1 MPFAA
6 EENELLIGGK
16 RHGVNTPDVGQT
28 FARCAS
34 LISVCPTASRL
45 HPRWAKTPSR
55 DKMRTGNFSLQS
67 LFDYVKT
74 VPRLPKRD
82 KLEWS
87 VYGHYQQAGLD
98 LIKNVPNLPGWYL
111 WARPKGPRPE
121 VYVGKS
127 EEGLNNRFINRFNQ
141 EYTIFWEAVW
151 GEHPFLE
158 DAYEMFP
165 QPRYR
170 KDIDNYRGKSI
181 STDILWVAK
190 NSLEPDEGE
199 QVERLLIRDLNPSAN
214 LRRPKPDGRFQQIAA
229 EVADLFRQRLNSYIK

>member
-1 MPFAA
+1 M
-6 EENELLIGGK
+6 NMM
-16 RHGVNTPDVGQT
+16 T
-28 FARCAS
+28 
-34 LISVCPTASRL
+34 
-45 HPRWAKTPSR
+45 
-55 DKMRTGNFSLQS
+55 TGSFSLQP

-82 KLEWS
+82 KLDWS
-87 VYGHYQQAGLD
+87 IYGQYQQAGIA

-111 WARPKGPRPE
+111 WARPKGARPE

-127 EEGLNNRFINRFNQ
+127 EEGLNNRFIDRFNQ

-151 GEHPFLE
+151 GEHPFIE

-190 NSLEPDEGE
+190 DVLEPGEGE
-199 QVERLLIRDLNPSAN
+199 QVERQLIQNLNPSAN
-214 LRRPKPDGRFQQIAA
+214 LMRPKPDGRFPQTAV
-229 EVADLFRQRLNSYIK
+229 EVANLFRRMLTNFVK